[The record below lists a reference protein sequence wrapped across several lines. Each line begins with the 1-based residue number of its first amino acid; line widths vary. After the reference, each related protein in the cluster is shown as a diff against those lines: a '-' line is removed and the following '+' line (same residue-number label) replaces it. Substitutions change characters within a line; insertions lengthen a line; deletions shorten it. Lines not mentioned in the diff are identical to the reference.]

1 MAMPCAGA
9 IHAGKRSA
17 AGASEDA
24 LARVQPL
31 LRAIS
36 ESSGA
41 AVPCLARACV
51 QLKAK
56 SRLQAAKIAAGLQ
69 DVIAAHGGQ
78 LSYLIQCSSKEK
90 DREGLRSV
98 TCLCCRCQI
107 RYIACLEQLPMWN
120 YSFSLARH
128 ARRGVVLARLLLM
141 FVRAQGTTLRGR
153 LKSVEP
159 GWCWRRWQLWMPA
172 LPPGSSFRCLTL
184 L

>member
-1 MAMPCAGA
+1 MTLVNEVCSLLQADSSIQCLRRCYVSAQIFVDEPNDGCLDYLQSTDNMAMPCAGA

-41 AVPCLARACV
+41 AVPCLARACM

-69 DVIAAHGGQ
+69 DVIAAHGGL
-78 LSYLIQCSSKEK
+78 LSYLI
-90 DREGLRSV
+90 
-98 TCLCCRCQI
+98 
-107 RYIACLEQLPMWN
+107 
-120 YSFSLARH
+120 
-128 ARRGVVLARLLLM
+128 
-141 FVRAQGTTLRGR
+141 
-153 LKSVEP
+153 
-159 GWCWRRWQLWMPA
+159 
-172 LPPGSSFRCLTL
+172 
-184 L
+184 

>member
-31 LRAIS
+31 LAAIS

-41 AVPCLARACV
+41 AVPCLARACM
-51 QLKAK
+51 QLKVK

-69 DVIAAHGGQ
+69 DVIAAHGGL
-78 LSYLIQCSSKEK
+78 LSYLILCAKEK
-90 DREGLRSV
+90 DWEDLRSV

-107 RYIACLEQLPMWN
+107 RYIARLEQLPM
-120 YSFSLARH
+120 
-128 ARRGVVLARLLLM
+128 
-141 FVRAQGTTLRGR
+141 
-153 LKSVEP
+153 
-159 GWCWRRWQLWMPA
+159 
-172 LPPGSSFRCLTL
+172 
-184 L
+184 